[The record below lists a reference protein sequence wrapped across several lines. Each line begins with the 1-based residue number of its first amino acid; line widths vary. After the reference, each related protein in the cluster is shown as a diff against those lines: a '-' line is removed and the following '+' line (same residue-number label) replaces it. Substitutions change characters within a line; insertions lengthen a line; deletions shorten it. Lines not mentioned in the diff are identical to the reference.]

1 MTGLI
6 RAVTDRRRSVQE
18 SGICFEGP
26 ALIGKLVV
34 RSDDDAEDPVVGQV
48 VETINDEIVL
58 VAWGDERFS
67 PYHPLARAEP
77 VERLHLWPR
86 RGARPHS

>member
-6 RAVTDRRRSVQE
+6 DAATGMRRSVQK
-18 SGICFEGP
+18 SQICFEGP

-48 VETINDEIVL
+48 IETINEEIVL
-58 VAWGDERFS
+58 VAWGEERFS
-67 PYHPLARAEP
+67 PYYPLTRAEP
-77 VERLHLWPR
+77 VNRLSPWPR
-86 RGARPHS
+86 RGARPQS